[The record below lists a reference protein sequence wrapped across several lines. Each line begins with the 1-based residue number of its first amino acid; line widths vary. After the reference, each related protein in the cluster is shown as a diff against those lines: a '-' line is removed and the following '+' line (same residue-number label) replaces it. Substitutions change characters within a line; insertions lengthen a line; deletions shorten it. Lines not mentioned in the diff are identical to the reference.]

1 VKELH
6 LMIKRMFKFSYAAAL
21 LFAGL
26 ASAPTPAA
34 AGGCGYDGC
43 AEPAPPPV
51 VLYQSNCGCGGG
63 SYYYAYAPANTY
75 PSAYY
80 GYAAAYGGYAGY
92 GYAGYGYAG
101 YGGYGYAGAAYR
113 AAVSPYRYV
122 NRFYRPRVIAGPR
135 RAWVR

>member
-1 VKELH
+1 MELR
-6 LMIKRMFKFSYAAAL
+6 LMIKHMFKFTYAAAVL

-26 ASAPTPAA
+26 ALAATPAA

-43 AEPAPPPV
+43 AELAPPPV

-63 SYYYAYAPANTY
+63 SYYYSYAPANTY

-80 GYAAAYGGYAGY
+80 GYASYGGYGDGGY
-92 GYAGYGYAG
+92 GYPGYGYG
-101 YGGYGYAGAAYR
+101 YGYGYAGAAYR

-122 NRFYRPRVIAGPR
+122 NRFYRPRGYIGAR